1 MPQGE
6 IGLRAGSAGVYTQPM
21 IPTLQGRC
29 VAVLKVRD
37 SRFVGIGVPVNTEEE
52 ALRELSVIRGEYPDA
67 THCCYAYRIGLGD
80 AAAEKSHDAGE
91 PAGSAGAPILSVIKG
106 RGLGNL
112 LVAVIRYFGG
122 TKLGV
127 GGLARAY
134 RDTAKAALQAGIV
147 EEKEVKRRL
156 RVSIP
161 LPLVGE
167 ARSQLARLGG
177 EVLDEVYGEAAEL
190 SLVVAESRVD
200 ELREKLDDLTRGS
213 ALWWNG
219 GGESS

>member
-1 MPQGE
+1 
-6 IGLRAGSAGVYTQPM
+6 M

-37 SRFVGIGVPVNTEEE
+37 SRFVGIGVPVESEQE
-52 ALRELSVIRGEYPDA
+52 ALREIAAIRSEYSDA

-80 AAAEKSHDAGE
+80 AAVERSEDAGE

-127 GGLARAY
+127 GGLTRAY
-134 RDTAKAALQAGIV
+134 RDSAKAALQSGIIQNR
-147 EEKEVKRRL
+147 EIRRRL
-156 RVSIP
+156 RVRIP

-167 ARSQLARLGG
+167 ARSHLARLGG
-177 EVLDEVYGEAAEL
+177 EVLGEIYGETAEL
-190 SLVVAESRVD
+190 SLAVAEARVD
-200 ELREKLDDLTRGS
+200 ELKEKLNDLTRGR
-213 ALWWNG
+213 ALWWDE

>member
-1 MPQGE
+1 
-6 IGLRAGSAGVYTQPM
+6 M

-37 SRFVGIGVPVNTEEE
+37 SRFVGIAVPVESEQE
-52 ALRELSVIRGEYPDA
+52 ALREIAALRAEYSDA
-67 THCCYAYRIGLGD
+67 THCCYAYRIGLGHASTDKTHD
-80 AAAEKSHDAGE
+80 AAE

-134 RDTAKAALQAGIV
+134 RDCAKAAL
-147 EEKEVKRRL
+147 
-156 RVSIP
+156 
-161 LPLVGE
+161 
-167 ARSQLARLGG
+167 
-177 EVLDEVYGEAAEL
+177 
-190 SLVVAESRVD
+190 
-200 ELREKLDDLTRGS
+200 
-213 ALWWNG
+213 
-219 GGESS
+219 